1 MRTNERLSAPVLM
14 AAALAAISLGFLV
27 YLWDNPVGAPL
38 FGVSS
43 GSLPTAMAAVLFLT
57 SSLLL
62 VQSWMASSAPEPD
75 ADQDGWRGKVRLLVL
90 LAICIAFISALP
102 WFGFLI
108 SGGFLAG
115 GTALLFG
122 NRRTAAIIGV
132 AVVAPLVLSLFFEKA
147 MVIYL
152 PAGRFFQ

>member
-1 MRTNERLSAPVLM
+1 M
-14 AAALAAISLGFLV
+14 AATIAAISLGFLV
-27 YLWDNPVGAPL
+27 YLWGNPVGAPL

-43 GSLPTAMAAVLFLT
+43 GTLPTAMAAVLFLT
-57 SSLLL
+57 SSLLV
-62 VQSWMASSAPEPD
+62 VQCWLASSGSEPD
-75 ADQDGWRGKVRLLVL
+75 VDQDGWHGKARLLAL
-90 LAICIAFISALP
+90 LAICIAFIASLP

-115 GTALLFG
+115 GTAVLFG
-122 NRRTAAIIGV
+122 NRRIVAIIGI
-132 AVVAPLVLSLFFEKA
+132 AVVAPLVLAQFFEKA